1 MITSSSNQQIKDI
14 RRLKDRKYR
23 EETGLFFIE
32 GIRLA
37 YDAMRN
43 PKRIKSLIFSQDLSS
58 SKNSEEIVKNAR
70 ILGIPVLEV
79 GADVFKSLSVKDG
92 PQGLAAVAK
101 QEWEDLS
108 PTSELAG
115 NWTVLVEVADPGN
128 LGTILR
134 TSDATGGMGV
144 ILVGHCTDAFDPA
157 TARASMGSIFSQ
169 RIVKAGKAAFLEW
182 AINNQQR
189 IIGTSDHAELD
200 YKDVI
205 YPSDS
210 IILMGS
216 ERQGISEDIEAVCK
230 EMVSIPMT
238 GICDSLNLA
247 VAASLMMYER
257 FNQQKRN
264 IK

>member
-1 MITSSSNQQIKDI
+1 
-14 RRLKDRKYR
+14 
-23 EETGLFFIE
+23 
-32 GIRLA
+32 
-37 YDAMRN
+37 MRN
-43 PKRIKSLIFSQDLSS
+43 PKNIKTLIFSQDLSS
-58 SKNSEEIVKNAR
+58 SKNSKEIIKNAR
-70 ILGIPVLEV
+70 NLGIPVLEV
-79 GADVFKSLSVKDG
+79 GAEVFKSLSVKDG
-92 PQGLAAVAK
+92 PQGLAAVIK

-108 PTSELAG
+108 PSTELDG
-115 NWTVLVEVADPGN
+115 NWIVLVEVADPGN

-169 RIVKAGKAAFLEW
+169 RIVKVGKDPFIDW
-182 AINNQQR
+182 AKNNQQR
-189 IIGTSDHAELD
+189 IIGTSDRAKLD
-200 YKDVI
+200 YKDVV
-205 YPSDS
+205 YSPDS

-216 ERQGISEDIEAVCK
+216 ERQGISEDVEAVCK
-230 EMVSIPMT
+230 EMVSIPMS

-247 VAASLMMYER
+247 VAASVMMYER